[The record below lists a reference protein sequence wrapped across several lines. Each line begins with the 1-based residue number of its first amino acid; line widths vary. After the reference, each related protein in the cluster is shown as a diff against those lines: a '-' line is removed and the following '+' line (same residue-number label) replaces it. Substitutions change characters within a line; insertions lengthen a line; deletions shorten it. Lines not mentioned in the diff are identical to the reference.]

1 MASPEVGLKVIFYL
15 YPCLLFVTLL
25 GSQCLQFYLSR
36 GREPRRI
43 ALDNEQKQK
52 AESIRRVY
60 ARVIWCLQLVLLLL
74 FVASIAITA
83 REAVSGHHDS
93 DGKVDFSFSAYLVR
107 SSPLAT
113 DALMLTD
120 SECRHPMPVFCSTS
134 SPGCCQIRKGHGLR
148 AVRMATHG
156 LQVPFW
162 SLSLLASFP
171 PRRRCCDHL
180 LPFLTFSSF

>member
-60 ARVIWCLQLVLLLL
+60 ARVIWFLQLVLSLL

-93 DGKVDFSFSAYLVR
+93 DGTVDFSFSAYLVR
-107 SSPLAT
+107 SSSLAT
-113 DALMLTD
+113 NAIVLTKI
-120 SECRHPMPVFCSTS
+120 ECRHLMQVYCFTS
-134 SPGCCQIRKGHGLR
+134 SQGCCQIRKGRGLR
-148 AVRMATHG
+148 AVRIAMHG
-156 LQVPFW
+156 SPVPFW
-162 SLSLLASFP
+162 RLSLLASFT
-171 PRRRCCDHL
+171 PRSRCCDLL